1 MHAGAFVVG
10 LDPLD
15 PSVNAATAV
24 GDLVAARARLSAAAG
39 GLGITSAVAT
49 SQHAFLGSLCLTAHL
64 VKSALGATVPDEA
77 AVAAALPDLAAA
89 VSANAFAAVP
99 SLASAT
105 LTDLVTAPFVHAQR
119 KLARATGKAAADAVL
134 RRIADPAAAAWFL
147 SGQEDGATFLI
158 AYPEFGGGINDLQF
172 TTLVKARLGLR
183 IVPALE
189 QPEQCPACSGHKS
202 GTGILDP
209 KNTTLRPDGLHALH
223 CHESGRGGLMGFT
236 SSRHAHLKF
245 TVIEVLQRFLPK
257 TAEVAKVEPSSS
269 TYYPFKNDKNTDI
282 RNDIAV
288 TIDGVTTLCDTVV
301 SHPNPVVQPLVATVA
316 GTAAQLAFQQK
327 QTMYNNTFV
336 IPTGHMVPL
345 SAETGGRLHADFKGF
360 VKRCVA
366 RGLADAGSRE
376 TEWTDATRVLF
387 SSRMRSALVTINIAI
402 ARSVSSAL
410 IRGSTVLARYGA
422 LHTGP
427 LGAAPAAAPAG
438 GG

>member
-1 MHAGAFVVG
+1 MTRQYTPRCPGCTG
-10 LDPLD
+10 LKWESRCTP
-15 PSVNAATAV
+15 
-24 GDLVAARARLSAAAG
+24 GLS
-39 GLGITSAVAT
+39 S
-49 SQHAFLGSLCLTAHL
+49 
-64 VKSALGATVPDEA
+64 
-77 AVAAALPDLAAA
+77 
-89 VSANAFAAVP
+89 
-99 SLASAT
+99 
-105 LTDLVTAPFVHAQR
+105 
-119 KLARATGKAAADAVL
+119 
-134 RRIADPAAAAWFL
+134 
-147 SGQEDGATFLI
+147 
-158 AYPEFGGGINDLQF
+158 AYPEVGGALNDLQF

-183 IVPALE
+183 VVHDLE
-189 QPEQCPACSGHKS
+189 TPKQCPACSGHKS
-202 GTGILDP
+202 GAGILDP

-223 CHESGRGGLMGFT
+223 CHEKHRGGLMGYT

-245 TVIEVLQRFLPK
+245 TVIEVLQRYLPK
-257 TAEVAKVEPSSS
+257 TAEFATVEPSSRD
-269 TYYPFKNDKNTDI
+269 YFPFKNGKNTDI

-301 SHPNPVVQPLVATVA
+301 SHPNPVVHPLVATVA

-327 QTMYNNTFV
+327 QTMYNDTFV

-376 TEWTDATRVLF
+376 TEWTDATRVIF

-422 LHTGP
+422 LHTGL